1 MITSVAS
8 DFGRKWARGAV
19 ALAIVALAAAA
30 PASATVIFSDDFD
43 ANALGL
49 NSTPA
54 GWSAVGGAV
63 DIVGAGGAFAS
74 LCAGGP
80 SPSRCIDLDGSTGN
94 AADLQTSVAVPTAG
108 SYLLSFWLQPNDRGG
123 ASDTV
128 TISFG
133 SYSEVFTL
141 PSLGNNADSWA
152 FYQRTVSFGG
162 AGAQT
167 LSFDHAG
174 GDNVGILLDNVQVET
189 AVPEPGTLLLL
200 GSGIAGLAARLRRR
214 SGKAA

>member
-1 MITSVAS
+1 MISSVAF
-8 DFGRKWARGAV
+8 DLGRKWVRGAV
-19 ALAIVALAAAA
+19 ALAVVALAAAA
-30 PASATVIFSDDFD
+30 SPASATVIFSDDFD
-43 ANALGL
+43 ANPLGL

-54 GWSAVGGAV
+54 GWSAVGGTV

-80 SPSRCIDLDGSTGN
+80 SPLRCIDLDGSTGD
-94 AADLQTSVAVPTAG
+94 AANLQTSVAIPTGG

-123 ASDTV
+123 VSDTV
-128 TISFG
+128 TVSFG
-133 SYSEVFTL
+133 SYSEIFTL
-141 PSLGNNADSWA
+141 PSLGNDADSWT
-152 FYQRTVSFGG
+152 FYQRSVSFGG

-189 AVPEPGTLLLL
+189 AVPEPATLFLL
-200 GSGIAGLAARLRRR
+200 GSGITALTVRRR
-214 SGKAA
+214 RRG

>member
-1 MITSVAS
+1 MLSSVAF
-8 DFGRKWARGAV
+8 DLGRKWTRGAV
-19 ALAIVALAAAA
+19 ALAVVALAAAA
-30 PASATVIFSDDFD
+30 SPASATVIFSDDFD
-43 ANALGL
+43 LNALGL
-49 NSTPA
+49 NTTPA
-54 GWSAVGGAV
+54 GWSAVGGTV
-63 DIVGAGGAFAS
+63 DIVGAGGPFAS

-94 AADLQTSVAVPTAG
+94 AADLQTSIVVPTAG
-108 SYLLSFWLQPNDRGG
+108 SYLLSFWLQPNDRVVG
-123 ASDTV
+123 SDTV

-133 SYSEVFTL
+133 SYSEIFTL
-141 PSLGNNADSWA
+141 PSLGNNADSWT
-152 FYQRTVSFGG
+152 FYQRSVSFGG

-200 GSGIAGLAARLRRR
+200 GAASRH
-214 SGKAA
+214 

>member
-1 MITSVAS
+1 MTSSGAFDV
-8 DFGRKWARGAV
+8 GRKLARGVV
-19 ALAIVALAAAA
+19 ALTVLALAAAA
-30 PASATVIFSDDFD
+30 SPASATVIFSDDFD

-54 GWSAVGGAV
+54 GWSAVGGTV

-80 SPSRCIDLDGSTGN
+80 SPSRCIDLDGSSGN
-94 AADLQTSVAVPTAG
+94 AADLQTSVAIPTAG

-123 ASDTV
+123 ASDSVTV
-128 TISFG
+128 SFG

-141 PSLGNNADSWA
+141 PSLGADADSWSL
-152 FYQRTVSFGG
+152 YQRVVSIGS
-162 AGAQT
+162 GAQT

-200 GSGIAGLAARLRRR
+200 GAGLAALARRRR
-214 SGKAA
+214 S

>member
-1 MITSVAS
+1 MMSSVAF
-8 DFGRKWARGAV
+8 DLGRKWTRGAV
-19 ALAIVALAAAA
+19 ALAVVALAAAA
-30 PASATVIFSDDFD
+30 SPASATVIFSDDFD
-43 ANALGL
+43 ANLLGL
-49 NSTPA
+49 NATPT
-54 GWSAVGGAV
+54 GWSAVGGTV
-63 DIVGAGGAFAS
+63 DIVGAGGPFAS

-94 AADLQTSVAVPTAG
+94 AANLQTSVAIPTAG
-108 SYLLSFWLQPNDRGG
+108 SYVLSFWLQPNDRGG

-133 SYSEVFTL
+133 SYSELFTL

-152 FYQRTVSFGG
+152 FYQRSVSFGG
-162 AGAQT
+162 AGGQT

-174 GDNVGILLDNVQVET
+174 GDNVGILLDNVQVE

-200 GSGIAGLAARLRRR
+200 GSGIAALRVRRRRR
-214 SGKAA
+214 S